1 MRPLQRWEY
10 AQLLFDLS
18 GSGTPRVVFT
28 HSTEREAV
36 DESTLDLIRQ
46 LGDEGWEMVGAVAM
60 GFGKGTSQVVYFKR
74 LLSA

>member
-1 MRPLQRWEY
+1 MGASPELPAGARH
-10 AQLLFDLS
+10 
-18 GSGTPRVVFT
+18 RVVFT